1 MNQTLDVRLP
11 REPGAAAQ
19 ARRLVERYFGG
30 QLSDEALD
38 DVRLVATE
46 LVDNAYVHGEGQI
59 TLRLLQRKDRVRVEV
74 IDQGQGAAIQIHHE
88 EPSGQGH
95 GLRMVDHICTE
106 WGAYEGTTHVWAE
119 LLVR

>member
-30 QLSDEALD
+30 QLGDEALD

-59 TLRLLQRKDRVRVEV
+59 TLRLTQREDRLRVEV

-95 GLRMVDHICTE
+95 GLRMVDHICTA